1 MYFCKIFQ
9 DAQQCA
15 DYVNKNNYEI
25 VSLIPIE
32 FENYSNRSYCVV
44 QYEAI
49 LKTKTNKK
57 YNNN

>member
-15 DYVNKNNYEI
+15 DYANKNNYEI
-25 VSLIPIE
+25 ISLIPIE
-32 FENYSNRSYCVV
+32 FENYSNRFYCAI

-57 YNNN
+57 

>member
-9 DAQQCA
+9 DAQQCV
-15 DYVNKNNYEI
+15 DYANENDYEI

-32 FENYSNRSYCVV
+32 FENYCNRSYCVI

-49 LKTKTNKK
+49 LKIKINKK
-57 YNNN
+57 I